1 MDINYSIHS
10 YGYAVF
16 LYLSVLSN
24 YFIVTLI
31 RAYRMHVFVQVPFKV
46 EIWHLL
52 TGLHTLFMILYFAA
66 HVQAIIAILQE
77 FSQTNCN

>member
-1 MDINYSIHS
+1 
-10 YGYAVF
+10 
-16 LYLSVLSN
+16 
-24 YFIVTLI
+24 
-31 RAYRMHVFVQVPFKV
+31 MHVFVEVPFKV
-46 EIWHLL
+46 DIWHLL